1 MKRLSI
7 KDKGFIK
14 ALVTVAIPITIQN
27 FFSTSLNFVDNIM
40 IGRLG
45 KEAIAAVGQAN
56 KLFFLFILILFGV
69 YSGSGVF
76 SAQFWGKKDIPNIKR
91 VLGLSLILG
100 GAVSII
106 FSLAAILIPKTIMIM
121 FSKDLEVIKLGTEYL
136 RLIGISYLLTSV
148 TFAYGMSARSV
159 GLTQIPMY
167 ASVISLII
175 NTVLNYTFI
184 FGKFGFEEMGVK
196 GAAIATLIA
205 RCIELFVILYLVYK
219 YNGGTIIAA
228 KFNELFDF
236 TLEFVG
242 KILKTALP
250 VIFNEFFWSL
260 GMTFYA
266 VIYGR
271 ISTEAVNSVE
281 ISNTILNL
289 FMIIGRSIASAS
301 AVMIGNKIG
310 DNNVEEANI
319 YARRLCKLGVYVG
332 LIMGVILI
340 ITAPLF
346 VNLFNV
352 EQAIK
357 KDVITIL
364 VVLGFISFIKIL
376 NGILVVGVFRSG
388 GETVF
393 AMALD
398 SGTVW
403 FIGIPMAII
412 GGICLKLPIPIVIAL
427 VNIEEVVKVVIGMK
441 RMLSNKWIKNIVDEM

>member
-1 MKRLSI
+1 MKGLNL

-14 ALVTVAIPITIQN
+14 ALVAIAIPITIQN

-40 IGRLG
+40 IGQLG

-56 KLFFLFILILFGV
+56 KLFFLFILIQFGI
-69 YSGSGVF
+69 YSGVGVF

-91 VLGLSLILG
+91 VLGLSLIIG
-100 GAVSII
+100 GSVSII
-106 FSLAAILIPKTIMIM
+106 FSLGAILVPKAIMTM
-121 FSKDLEVIKLGTEYL
+121 FSTDAQVIKLGTEYL
-136 RLIGISYLLTSV
+136 RIIGISYILTSI

-167 ASVISLII
+167 ASVISLGV
-175 NTVLNYTFI
+175 NTFLNYTLI
-184 FGKFGFEEMGVK
+184 FGNFGFQSMGVK

-205 RCIELFVILYLVYK
+205 RIIELFFMLYLLYK
-219 YNGGTIIAA
+219 YKGGTVIAA

-236 TLEFVG
+236 SREFVR

-250 VIFNEFFWSL
+250 VIINEFLWSL
-260 GMTFYA
+260 GMTIYA
-266 VIYGR
+266 IVYGR

-310 DNNVEEANI
+310 DNNVEEANT
-319 YARRLCKLGVYVG
+319 YARRLCKLGVYAG
-332 LIMGVILI
+332 IIMGAILM
-340 ITAPLF
+340 ITAPFF
-346 VNLFNV
+346 VKLFNV

-357 KDVITIL
+357 SDVVTIL
-364 VVLGFISFIKIL
+364 IVMGAISFIKIL
-376 NGILVVGVFRSG
+376 NAILVVGVFRSG

-393 AMALD
+393 AMLLD

-403 FIGIPMAII
+403 CIGIPMAII
-412 GGICLKLPIPIVIAL
+412 GGLWLKLPIAVVVAL
-427 VNIEEVVKVVIGMK
+427 VNLEEVVKVIIGMK
-441 RMLSNKWIKNIVDEM
+441 RMLANKWIKNIVNDM